1 MRLPWMAA
9 AAATAALALG
19 AALPATARAD
29 DWVDAQAAFDHY
41 DDRRGLALLERA
53 ARAGDARAQLAWG
66 LALRHGEKLFAGLAA
81 DPAAAK
87 VWLDRAAASGRGAQT
102 TQATHDA
109 HGAEVPAAKRTRLG
123 LYLRAA
129 DALAFK
135 RASSRSVLFLD
146 IRTRAE
152 ATYVGM
158 PEAVDLL
165 LPSME
170 HDEFAHEWDAARG
183 TFKPT
188 ADAGFAAAIALAL
201 AQRGLDRDAP
211 IVLLCRSGDR
221 SAKAADLLA
230 DLGYRH
236 VYSVVDG
243 FEGDLGPDGRR
254 SVNGWKNAGLPW
266 SYRLDPA
273 KIGQAPR
280 D

>member
-1 MRLPWMAA
+1 MNRSWMTTAA
-9 AAATAALALG
+9 AALSIVWS

-29 DWVDAQAAFDHY
+29 DWADAQAAFGEY

-53 ARAGDARAQLAWG
+53 ALAGDARAQLAWG
-66 LALRHGEKLFAGLAA
+66 LALRHGEKLFPSLKA

-87 VWLDRAAASGRGAQT
+87 VWLDRAAAARHVQGARR
-102 TQATHDA
+102 AD
-109 HGAEVPAAKRTRLG
+109 VPAAKRTKLG
-123 LYLRAA
+123 LYLWAA

-135 RASSRSVLFLD
+135 QANARSVLMLD

-158 PEAVDLL
+158 PDAADLL
-165 LPSME
+165 LPYLE
-170 HDEFAHEWDAARG
+170 HEEFAHEWDAARG
-183 TFKPT
+183 TFRP
-188 ADAGFAAAIALAL
+188 AANAGFADAVARAA
-201 AQRGLDRDAP
+201 AQRGLDREVP

-230 DLGYRH
+230 QLGYRL

-243 FEGDLGPDGRR
+243 FEGDLGADGRR

-266 SYRLDPA
+266 SYRLDHA
-273 KIGQAPR
+273 KVGSSTR
-280 D
+280 